1 MAATSPPPPPSLSK
15 PFVYLDSP
23 TLHSLL
29 APETLIPHLRSSL
42 PSLSLSVHSPP
53 ASPST
58 PLLPASSLLLMP
70 SWSTHPSLPYLGVKV
85 VTSFPSA
92 HGVAASYSLFHSLSG
107 APLAALDGTA
117 LTLLRTSA
125 VSALAALALARPAPR
140 ATLVVLGA
148 GALAPYLVAAHR
160 SAHPSIDRVLLWNRS
175 PHKAEAL
182 VQRLRAGSGAGA
194 AAVAFERAESLDDAV
209 AIGDIVSCATSS
221 ETPLVKGKL
230 LKPGAHLDLVG
241 SFTPSMRE
249 CDDEALKR
257 GRVFVDFEVAM
268 EEAGELV
275 GAFER
280 GVMSPADIAGTLIDL
295 VGGSGGDA
303 AAVLGRRSNDEI
315 TVFKLVGTAVVD
327 ILAAQ
332 LAYETYINS

>member
-1 MAATSPPPPPSLSK
+1 MAAT
-15 PFVYLDSP
+15 
-23 TLHSLL
+23 H
-29 APETLIPHLRSSL
+29 
-42 PSLSLSVHSPP
+42 
-53 ASPST
+53 
-58 PLLPASSLLLMP
+58 LLPLRPWRRRLLLP
-70 SWSTHPSLPYLGVKV
+70 LPL
-85 VTSFPSA
+85 P
-92 HGVAASYSLFHSLSG
+92 LRR
-107 APLAALDGTA
+107 PLAALDGTA

-241 SFTPSMRE
+241 SGIGGGVRAGSHV
-249 CDDEALKR
+249 A
-257 GRVFVDFEVAM
+257 GRY
-268 EEAGELV
+268 
-275 GAFER
+275 R
-280 GVMSPADIAGTLIDL
+280 GTLIDL
-295 VGGSGGDA
+295 VGGRRGDA
-303 AAVLGRRSNDEI
+303 AAVVGRRSDDEI
-315 TVFKLVGTAVVD
+315 TVFKSVGTAVVD